1 MPRHAGSKE
10 NRMPQGQIVGDVMEC
25 LILWRH
31 NGLYHLGIMR
41 FVLNLTHGCLTQRTL
56 DNIQIYNKTYVNI
69 SEFGRKV
76 SYELNS
82 IDPV

>member
-1 MPRHAGSKE
+1 MPRHAGSEE
-10 NRMPQGQIVGDVMEC
+10 NRMPQGQTVDDAMEC

-56 DNIQIYNKTYVNI
+56 DNIQIYNKNYVNI